1 MNFIGP
7 SLTFLAFVVYAIV
20 HSLLASLWAKQ
31 KARLSLGDRGNRI
44 YRLAYNLFSGITFIP
59 VLAVPAAFPGDT
71 LYRLAIP
78 WLVISTALQLL
89 GALIILVGMLQ
100 TDIWHFIGIRQLL
113 DPSQADNAT
122 MITHGLYRYI
132 RHPLYTGGLLFIW
145 FIPMMTT
152 SLLALN
158 LAATL
163 YLYIGSIFEERRL
176 IAEFG
181 DDYRQYQQRVARFL
195 PLSKLRLPRE

>member
-31 KARLSLGDRGNRI
+31 KARTSLGDRSDRS
-44 YRLAYNLFSGITFIP
+44 YRLVYNLFSGITLIP
-59 VLAVPAAFPGDT
+59 VLAVPALLPGTT
-71 LYRLAIP
+71 LYHLTGP
-78 WLVISTALQLL
+78 WLLISTSIQIL

-113 DPSQADNAT
+113 DPSQAGNAT
-122 MITHGLYRYI
+122 MITHGLYRYM

-145 FIPMMTT
+145 FLPLMTT
-152 SLLALN
+152 SLLAFN
-158 LAATL
+158 LAETL

-181 DDYRQYQQRVARFL
+181 DDYRQYQQRVARFF
-195 PLSKLRLPRE
+195 PIPGK